1 MIRIDEIY
9 EHTFLPWVR
18 KNLPDTAIYY
28 HDPFGRS
35 DPDSIMC
42 RGLDNA
48 LDEKNFIYFFDQEPV
63 QLSIHMPTFFDML
76 MRTQIQIPGHRRFL
90 VTSETNSDNVDY
102 ICKTHN
108 MRPFYYFFHGWAA
121 LDWFRGYDRTFL
133 INSPDQRNPT
143 TTFFS
148 PNRIIGGERSHRV
161 LMLYHFARLDLMHN
175 HISAPAVCPVENISI
190 VEVAKKYKHR
200 FPDMPNIT
208 ESYGGGITQVIGN
221 MQLPRLFPGENT
233 QRMSSCWLDQFDL
246 CADSMIYHVSETVF
260 FGRRQHLTEKTFK
273 PIALGMPFVLTGPV
287 GSLEYLR
294 SYGFKTFESIW
305 DETYDTHIG
314 DLARSLCIA
323 DTLKNIDNKSP
334 TEKRIMWEKC
344 LPIVEHNWNWF
355 YKGGFEQRLWDE
367 LEQML
372 KNLKSVIQSDLP
384 SHRSHRS

>member
-42 RGLDNA
+42 RGLENA

-63 QLSIHMPTFFDML
+63 QPSIHLPTFFDL
-76 MRTQIQIPGHRRFL
+76 VMRTRLIPPDRRFL

-102 ICKTHN
+102 ICKVNN
-108 MRPFYYFFHGWAA
+108 MQPFYYFFHGWAA

-133 INSPDQRNPT
+133 IEPPEKRNPT
-143 TTFFS
+143 KTFFS

-161 LMLYHFARLDLMHN
+161 LMLYHFARLELMHN
-175 HISAPAVCPVENISI
+175 HISVPEYCPAENISI
-190 VEVAKKYKHR
+190 GEVAKKYKHMY
-200 FPDMPNIT
+200 PDMPNIVDLF
-208 ESYGGGITQVIGN
+208 GGGIEQVIDN
-221 MQLPRLFPGENT
+221 MQLPRTFPGENT

-246 CADSMIYHVSETVF
+246 CADSMIYHVSETVY

-273 PIALGMPFVLTGPV
+273 PIALGMPFVLTGPA

-294 SYGFKTFESIW
+294 SYGFKTFDTVWYEL
-305 DETYDTHIG
+305 YDNQDDITRAVDIG
-314 DLARSLCIA
+314 LL
-323 DTLKNIDNKSP
+323 LKNIDSK
-334 TEKRIMWEKC
+334 TEKEKRIIWEKC
-344 LPIVEHNWNWF
+344 LPIIDHNWNWF

-372 KNLKSVIQSDLP
+372 KNLKSAIQRDLH
-384 SHRSHRS
+384 SN